1 MSIRAIPILNPAWK
15 SRLWQ
20 WSAGIGVIGMGS
32 ASFVGALLCLNKAIL
47 QGPPHVYLPVD
58 DTWQEAWQENIV
70 AQASPDQDTTVTI
83 EVSGAVEKPG
93 VFQLSSSS
101 RVQEA
106 ILQAGGF
113 SNTADLAYIHQDL
126 NLASKLSDQE
136 KIYIPFQGESSP
148 DNTSLEKFSSQTPAA
163 SKKTLNTATEKDF
176 QEVSGIGEVR
186 AKQIIAGQP
195 YSSREDFLERSQ
207 LSANLANVV
216 LEIYGL

>member
-1 MSIRAIPILNPAWK
+1 MSIPVIPSLNSAWK

-47 QGPPHVYLPVD
+47 QGPPHVYLPLD
-58 DTWQEAWQENIV
+58 DSWQKAWQENIV
-70 AQASPDQDTTVTI
+70 AQAAPEEKKTVTV

-93 VFQLSSSS
+93 VFELSGSS

-113 SNTADLAYIHQDL
+113 SNKADLEFIHRRL
-126 NLASKLSDQE
+126 NLASMLSDQG

-148 DNTSLEKFSSQTPAA
+148 ESTSGKSSSLPTPSATQ
-163 SKKTLNTATEKDF
+163 KTINTATEKDL

-207 LSANLANVV
+207 LSATLANSV
-216 LEIYGL
+216 LEVFSL